1 MVRTE
6 AVNFYSDGTLM
17 AGDLFL
23 PDGAGPGENDGTG
36 ERATGV
42 VVCHG
47 FGGIKEFFVG
57 DIART
62 LAELGHVA
70 MTFDYRGF
78 GESEGR
84 RHRLDPHD
92 QVQDTLAA
100 VEFLLTRPE
109 VRGPRAGVYG
119 TSFGGGVA
127 VAAGCATDRIGAAVC
142 GVGIADHRRWLRS
155 LRRQWE
161 WLEFEKRLAA
171 DRRNRVLTGESEVVE
186 PEEIMVRDPHSME
199 HEAQIRAKYPNRAF
213 TLTLADADH
222 IMAFTPVDHVRGD
235 LVPPLMFIGVAG
247 DALTAY
253 EETVDFHR
261 RSPEPKEL
269 LTLRGIT
276 HHEMYQPQHLYGVL
290 ESVSGFLGRYL
301 PGAP

>member
-6 AVNFYSDGTLM
+6 AVTFYSDGTLV
-17 AGDLFL
+17 AGDLFV
-23 PDGAGPGENDGTG
+23 PDGLGDGHT
-36 ERATGV
+36 ATGV

-57 DIART
+57 DIAGT

-70 MTFDYRGF
+70 LTFDFRGF

-92 QVQDTLAA
+92 QVRDTLAA
-100 VEFLLTRPE
+100 VEYLLTRSE
-109 VRGPRAGVYG
+109 VAGPRVGVYG
-119 TSFGGGVA
+119 TSFGGGIA
-127 VAAGCATDRIGAAVC
+127 VAAGCATDQVGAAVC
-142 GVGIADHRRWLRS
+142 GVGIADHTRWLRS

-161 WLEFEKRLAA
+161 WLEFERRLAD
-171 DRRNRVLTGESEVVE
+171 DRRRRVLTGESEVVE
-186 PEEIMVRDPHSME
+186 PEEIMVRDPHSAA
-199 HEAQIRAKYPNRAF
+199 HEEELRATYPKRAF
-213 TLTLADADH
+213 TLTLADADA
-222 IMAFTPVDHVRGD
+222 ILAFTPVDHVRGD
-235 LVPPLMFIGVAG
+235 RVPPLMFIGVEG
-247 DALTAY
+247 DALTSY
-253 EETVDFHR
+253 DETVDFHR

-290 ESVSGFLGRYL
+290 ESVSGFLGRHL
-301 PGAP
+301 AAP